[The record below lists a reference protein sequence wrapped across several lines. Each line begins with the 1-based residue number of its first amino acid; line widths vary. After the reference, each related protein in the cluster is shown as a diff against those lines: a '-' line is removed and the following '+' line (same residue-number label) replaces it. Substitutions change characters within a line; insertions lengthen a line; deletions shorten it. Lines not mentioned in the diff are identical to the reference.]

1 MGATR
6 QLFIELKTIN
16 IYKKIKLKIMKKFFI
31 YAIIC
36 AGLIITNKADAQQG
50 FSVSVKG
57 TPQFSF
63 LQNKNDNDNSSYS
76 RKATFNTN
84 FGVGAG
90 YNFTK
95 YLGVG
100 IDALYSLQGQKY
112 TLNTILNTTEYNQ
125 KIDYVKVP
133 VYFTYNS
140 DASKIV
146 SFIGKV
152 GPQVSFLTNA
162 KLTDNNSGKTLD
174 DTKDRYKT
182 TAFGGAAVAG
192 VQFKIQPQLY
202 VTAAARF
209 DYDFTNAEDKNYVNY
224 IPGRAKTYNSTAG
237 LEVGLKYLLK

>member
-1 MGATR
+1 
-6 QLFIELKTIN
+6 
-16 IYKKIKLKIMKKFFI
+16 MKKFFI
-31 YAIIC
+31 YATMF
-36 AGLIITNKADAQQG
+36 AGLISANRVSAQQG

-63 LQNKNDNDNSSYS
+63 LQNKDDNNNNSYS

-90 YNFTK
+90 YNFDK

-100 IDALYSLQGQKY
+100 VDVLYSLQGQKY
-112 TLNTILNTTEYNQ
+112 DLNSIEYKQ
-125 KIDYVKVP
+125 KINYVKVP

-152 GPQVSFLTNA
+152 GPQVSFLTDA

-192 VQFKIQPQLY
+192 IQFKVQPQLY
-202 VTAAARF
+202 VTTAARF
-209 DYDFTNAEDKNYVNY
+209 DYDFTNAEDKNYVSY
-224 IPGRAKTYNSTAG
+224 TAGRAKTYNSTAG

>member
-1 MGATR
+1 M
-6 QLFIELKTIN
+6 F
-16 IYKKIKLKIMKKFFI
+16 
-31 YAIIC
+31 
-36 AGLIITNKADAQQG
+36 AGLISANRVSAQQG

-63 LQNKNDNDNSSYS
+63 LQNKDDNNNNSYS

-90 YNFTK
+90 YNFDK

-100 IDALYSLQGQKY
+100 VDVLYSLQGQKY
-112 TLNTILNTTEYNQ
+112 DLNSIEYKQ
-125 KIDYVKVP
+125 KINYVKVP

-152 GPQVSFLTNA
+152 GPQVSFLTDA

-192 VQFKIQPQLY
+192 IQFKVQPQLY
-202 VTAAARF
+202 VTTAARF
-209 DYDFTNAEDKNYVNY
+209 DYDFTNAEDKNYVSY
-224 IPGRAKTYNSTAG
+224 TAGRAKTYNSTAG

>member
-1 MGATR
+1 
-6 QLFIELKTIN
+6 
-16 IYKKIKLKIMKKFFI
+16 MKKFFI
-31 YAIIC
+31 YATMF
-36 AGLIITNKADAQQG
+36 AGLISANKVSAQQG

-63 LQNKNDNDNSSYS
+63 LQNKDDNNNNSYS

-90 YNFTK
+90 YNFDK

-100 IDALYSLQGQKY
+100 VDVLYSLQGQKY
-112 TLNTILNTTEYNQ
+112 DLNSIEYKQ
-125 KIDYVKVP
+125 KVNYVKVP

-152 GPQVSFLTNA
+152 GPQVSFLTDA

-192 VQFKIQPQLY
+192 VQFKVQPQLY
-202 VTAAARF
+202 ITTAARF
-209 DYDFTNAEDKNYVNY
+209 DYDFTNAEDKNYVSY
-224 IPGRAKTYNSTAG
+224 TAGRAKTYNSTAG

>member
-1 MGATR
+1 M
-6 QLFIELKTIN
+6 
-16 IYKKIKLKIMKKFFI
+16 MKKFFI
-31 YAIIC
+31 YTAMFM
-36 AGLIITNKADAQQG
+36 GLVTANRVNAQQG

-63 LQNKNDNDNSSYS
+63 LQNKDDNNNNSYS

-84 FGVGAG
+84 FGLGAG

-100 IDALYSLQGQKY
+100 VDVLYSLQGQKY
-112 TLNTILNTTEYNQ
+112 DLSNVEYKQ
-125 KIDYVKVP
+125 KINYVKVP

-152 GPQVSFLTNA
+152 GPQVSFLTDA
-162 KLTDNNSGKTLD
+162 KLTDNNSGKTVD

-182 TAFGGAAVAG
+182 TTFGGAALAG
-192 VQFKIQPQLY
+192 VQFKVQPELY
-202 VTAAARF
+202 VTTAARF
-209 DYDFTNAEDKNYVNY
+209 DYDFTNAEDKNYY
-224 IPGRAKTYNSTAG
+224 SYAQGRAKTYNSTVG
-237 LEVGLKYLLK
+237 LEVGLKYMIK